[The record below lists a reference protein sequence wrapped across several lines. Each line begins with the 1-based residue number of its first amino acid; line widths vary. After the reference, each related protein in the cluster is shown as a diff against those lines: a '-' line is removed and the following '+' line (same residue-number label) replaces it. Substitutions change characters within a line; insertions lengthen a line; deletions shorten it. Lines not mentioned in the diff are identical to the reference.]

1 MLLYGNYLV
10 FDLMQLSILKHNFV
24 HEYIF
29 VYALLYV
36 CVRIYHSNLSAEA
49 SLNIQFLIGS
59 THGQSLKFG

>member
-29 VYALLYV
+29 VYAFLDV
-36 CVRIYHSNLSAEA
+36 FEFIILS
-49 SLNIQFLIGS
+49 LVQ
-59 THGQSLKFG
+59 KPV